1 MSGCPQLLLYIILT
15 VNPSCTP
22 PASFLLELAGTE
34 LQQFYQSCSE
44 RKELGQQGCGVER
57 EGRQQP
63 ARARGV
69 GKAER
74 GPPRPIHFL
83 ITALRDVGG
92 GGGAP
97 VTSRSA
103 KCSLHSPLQDCQ
115 CSPLAPCPGRPRSS
129 TGVCPISPFL
139 LPNLFAGSHMPWV
152 AIGIPPCL
160 SPPHCLPE
168 VRSTVPSLL
177 LHGQCPSPH
186 PHPQKMLRRC
196 PASSARAS
204 SREPRL

>member
-1 MSGCPQLLLYIILT
+1 MFRTEG
-15 VNPSCTP
+15 
-22 PASFLLELAGTE
+22 AGTARLWGRE
-34 LQQFYQSCSE
+34 RGQAAASQSP
-44 RKELGQQGCGVER
+44 RRR
-57 EGRQQP
+57 EGRAGASTP
-63 ARARGV
+63 DPLLNNSTEGC
-69 GKAER
+69 
-74 GPPRPIHFL
+74 
-83 ITALRDVGG
+83 G

-204 SREPRL
+204 SRESRL